1 MAKIR
6 KIRAGTG
13 AYSSTAFHGF
23 NVDAE
28 GNLVYTKAGSSDLDV
43 QDADQVEQY
52 VMYEVGVVGSTY
64 VINDDGELVIEY
76 ETED

>member
-6 KIRAGTG
+6 KIIAGDG

-23 NVDAE
+23 NVDE
-28 GNLVYTKAGSSDLDV
+28 DGNLVYTKASSGDIDV
-43 QDADQVEQY
+43 QDSDQDEQY

-64 VINDDGELVIEY
+64 KIDDNGELIIEY
-76 ETED
+76 DSAE

>member
-6 KIRAGTG
+6 RVIAGQG

-23 NVDAE
+23 NVDSE
-28 GNLVYTKAGSSDLDV
+28 GNLVYTKAGSSNIDV
-43 QDADQVEQY
+43 QDPDQIDQY

-64 VINDDGELVIEY
+64 LINDDGELVIEY
-76 ETED
+76 ETEE